1 MSDKVYLGQNVS
13 DLDYDEKVSRISRVN
28 LSVDSDHIYT
38 SGDDT
43 GRTLEASCP
52 WGSQAMADSIL
63 AKVSGIDYQPYE
75 ASDALLDQAAEIGDG
90 ITLGGVY
97 SVLAQS
103 SISLD
108 KQCAANISAPYND
121 EIDDEYPY
129 KTPEQRKSERQLAY
143 ARSLITKT
151 SEEIR
156 LEVSNE
162 LNDLSSSIDVK
173 LGSITATVKGIDGR
187 VTTVEQTASGLTS
200 TVQGLN
206 GQISTLKQTDSSLQS
221 QIKGINGN
229 ISTLQQTDSSL
240 QSQITSAKG
249 SISTLDQK
257 IDSISLSVTNGESS
271 STIALTV
278 DGVQVASKKIQFT
291 GDIVFSSDLTDGQT
305 TISGDNILTGEISAE
320 YLKLGGTMSVYSDL
334 TDTYASGSL
343 GYVTGSING
352 NRFTGIGMI
361 ASDDTA
367 VLGSAQDDVLILSVN
382 DTGIFAGNNIELHAD
397 NYVRIFGDYLIPRYD
412 ESTYCG
418 SYSYWWL
425 DGYFKSLHVDG
436 STITSSDRRL
446 KENIDYDI
454 SKWMTMFD
462 ALKPCSYKLVKGK
475 RTHVGMIAQEVIEAG
490 EAAGLDMEHLTAVC
504 LDKEGQTYGL
514 RYEEFVPIL
523 IAKVQQLEKR
533 LEALIA

>member
-28 LSVDSDHIYT
+28 LAVDSDHIYT

-63 AKVSGIDYQPYE
+63 SKVSGIDYQPYE
-75 ASDALLDQAAEIGDG
+75 ASDVLLDQAAEIGDG

-151 SEEIR
+151 AEEIR

-162 LNDLSSSIDVK
+162 LDGLSSSISVQ
-173 LGSITATVKGIDGR
+173 LQSITSTVQGIDGR

-221 QIKGINGN
+221 QITGINGN

-240 QSQITSAKG
+240 QSQITSANG

-257 IDSISLSVTNGESS
+257 IDSISLSVSNGAYS
-271 STIALTV
+271 STISLTV
-278 DGVQVASKKIQFT
+278 DGVTVASKKIQFT
-291 GDIVFSSDLTDGQT
+291 GDIIFASDLTDGQT
-305 TISGDNILTGEISAE
+305 TISGDNILTGTIETARIKLSGKMKVYDDYDNIGGYIGYMAGADLSGSSTDGIAMKNGSNVIIATDSGARMTSSGAEVICVNNVSLNSDYSVVVDAVNFKSNVSLTVTSDRNLKDEILYDVTDKYLSLFDRLSPASFLYKGRAAGRHLGFIAQDVEVAAAE
-320 YLKLGGTMSVYSDL
+320 CGIDKSDL
-334 TDTYASGSL
+334 AL
-343 GYVTGSING
+343 LV
-352 NRFTGIGMI
+352 
-361 ASDDTA
+361 
-367 VLGSAQDDVLILSVN
+367 QDEDGLYGL
-382 DTGIFAGNNIELHAD
+382 
-397 NYVRIFGDYLIPRYD
+397 
-412 ESTYCG
+412 
-418 SYSYWWL
+418 SYSEFIPIL
-425 DGYFKSLHVDG
+425 VAKIKSL
-436 STITSSDRRL
+436 
-446 KENIDYDI
+446 EN
-454 SKWMTMFD
+454 
-462 ALKPCSYKLVKGK
+462 
-475 RTHVGMIAQEVIEAG
+475 
-490 EAAGLDMEHLTAVC
+490 
-504 LDKEGQTYGL
+504 
-514 RYEEFVPIL
+514 
-523 IAKVQQLEKR
+523 R
-533 LEALIA
+533 LEAFSA